1 MARNYSL
8 TKAAKRQIAWFFRK
22 RLEKLSYTPTQAV
35 ARLYNYPRF
44 AVITDRWCDKLNVTK
59 LSLVHSDI
67 IALCIIKSLY
77 SSLYGSLPAGPI
89 PSWPASTP
97 FHIWE
102 APAGGNGESDGE
114 SDGESNGESEG
125 ESNGDGESGGESG
138 ENDGDGDGD
147 GDAGAFEKRGED
159 DGGGDG
165 AGNGERIQSEGRA
178 RSDAEKREA
187 ERHLRRLNGRHHEQP
202 FETYNNCNKRC
213 LDHQLPF
220 TNQLVG
226 KVRKALRADSMNRVS
241 RFRDSGQLDMK
252 RLTDIAQLT
261 DVTSVYQ
268 RTRKGKKLDS
278 CVQIYIDES
287 GSMGAHTEVTD
298 DKGKAYTRMS
308 VAATAAAVVSKS
320 MDQLQIP
327 HQLLAYCSRVRLI
340 KNWRGKWQNS
350 QLESIASTGGTH
362 VPSAL
367 EAGVPHMLNR
377 REARKIAIVIT
388 DGDLSAD
395 DAFYN
400 LGGSLAKMRAKGVEV
415 YAVGLDTQVL
425 CPDPKRPNI
434 DWWGTV
440 GVGPV
445 VKHYGGRSTA
455 DRGGKPKSQTVG
467 FHGGIDNVQADT
479 LVNQL
484 TRHLVDVFTQGRE
497 VVR

>member
-1 MARNYSL
+1 MARFVL
-8 TKAAKRQIAWFFRK
+8 TERAKRQIAYYFRR
-22 RLEKLSYTPTQAV
+22 RLEEHGETPTEAV
-35 ARLYNYPRF
+35 RKLYYYKRY
-44 AVITDRWCDKLNVTK
+44 AVITDRWCRQLGFVSLANAGLSDDQKLRLMKALYRSIWGALPTK
-59 LSLVHSDI
+59 
-67 IALCIIKSLY
+67 
-77 SSLYGSLPAGPI
+77 PNPR
-89 PSWPASTP
+89 WPKSTP

-102 APAGGNGESDGE
+102 APAGGNGESEADGDGE
-114 SDGESNGESEG
+114 SDGESGE
-125 ESNGDGESGGESG
+125 NDGESG

-147 GDAGAFEKRGED
+147 GDGDAGKFEKRGED

-187 ERHLRRLNGRHHEQP
+187 ERHLRRLTGRHHEQP

-261 DVTSVYQ
+261 DVTNVYQ
-268 RTRKGKKLDS
+268 KTRKGKKLDS

-395 DAFYN
+395 DAFYH

-455 DRGGKPKSQTVG
+455 DRGGKPKSETVG